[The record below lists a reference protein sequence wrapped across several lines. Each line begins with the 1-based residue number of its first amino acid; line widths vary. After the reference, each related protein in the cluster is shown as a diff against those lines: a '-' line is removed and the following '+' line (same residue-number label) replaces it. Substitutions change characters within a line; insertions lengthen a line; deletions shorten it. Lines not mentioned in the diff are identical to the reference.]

1 MGFGDFSSFSQ
12 DLVAKQEWRILHN
25 RDSLMA
31 KILKVKYFKH
41 TGFIEVKLRLNLPF
55 VWKSIL
61 WGRQMF
67 YKGLWWRIGNGN
79 QVSVFSS
86 NWIQKSR
93 LPSFAPYPNLPTGAV
108 VANFFN
114 DKNLWNEYMIDQYFL
129 KEVVKR
135 ILRLFF

>member
-114 DKNLWNEYMIDQYFL
+114 DKN
-129 KEVVKR
+129 
-135 ILRLFF
+135 

>member
-1 MGFGDFSSFSQ
+1 
-12 DLVAKQEWRILHN
+12 
-25 RDSLMA
+25 MA

-86 NWIQKSR
+86 KWIQKSR

-114 DKNLWNEYMIDQYFL
+114 DKN
-129 KEVVKR
+129 
-135 ILRLFF
+135 